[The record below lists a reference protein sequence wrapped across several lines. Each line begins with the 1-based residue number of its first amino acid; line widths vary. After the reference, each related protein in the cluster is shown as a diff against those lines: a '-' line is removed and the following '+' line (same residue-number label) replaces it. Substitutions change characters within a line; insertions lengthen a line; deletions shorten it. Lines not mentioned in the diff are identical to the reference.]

1 MKKIYTLG
9 LFSILLVSCKKD
21 YTCQCKFGNRER
33 GFYRTEDVAQY
44 QNTTKATANNNC
56 LNYARDFRIKNPG
69 INSGSDSIIVCNL
82 K

>member
-1 MKKIYTLG
+1 MKSFFTLIILSVS
-9 LFSILLVSCKKD
+9 LFACKKD
-21 YTCQCKFGNRER
+21 YTCTCKFGNKER

-44 QNTTKATANNNC
+44 SNVTKSSANNSC

-69 INSGSDSIIVCNL
+69 VNSGSDSIIVCNL